1 MYLSFFTVGQQ
12 PTQQKLK
19 WQNNILQ
26 KVTTISTKKAPV
38 VRTPASH
45 RYPVASNGKL
55 LDVAV
60 IGESAQS
67 TQVSTQKPQSDS
79 DVKVLGVTKQTQ
91 RKVMGKDRGLL
102 ECPKCSSRHASDP
115 RWVYCPKCFVVIHK
129 TCLLISG
136 CICKYRLTQWTFSF
150 LSSRVR
156 LVYKLSVP
164 QKWGLV
170 IELFYK
176 VLQDCRFLKSEAW
189 CFYFKSQLWLW
200 YCFLYEWL
208 ILLLTI
214 QIYNKDFSHKLYFF
228 MFFVATKMGS
238 HCKETQNHGKQRCV
252 KMTHF

>member
-19 WQNNILQ
+19 WQNNIQQ

-38 VRTPASH
+38 VHTPAIH
-45 RYPVASNGKL
+45 QYPVTSNGKL

-79 DVKVLGVTKQTQ
+79 DVEVLGVTKQMQHTW
-91 RKVMGKDRGLL
+91 KVKGKDWGLL

-115 RWVYCPKCFVVIHK
+115 RWVDCPKCFVVIHK

-136 CICKYRLTQWTFSF
+136 CICKYRLKQWTFSF

-164 QKWGLV
+164 QSEACLQTVSSSKVRLSHRVILQSSAGLQVPQKWGLV
-170 IELFYK
+170 FLF
-176 VLQDCRFLKSEAW
+176 
-189 CFYFKSQLWLW
+189 
-200 YCFLYEWL
+200 
-208 ILLLTI
+208 
-214 QIYNKDFSHKLYFF
+214 
-228 MFFVATKMGS
+228 
-238 HCKETQNHGKQRCV
+238 
-252 KMTHF
+252 